1 MDYKVKV
8 RYIRIGRRKISRL
21 FTFVK
26 GLYVQRGIANLTT
39 MPQEA
44 SKVLR
49 NAIKSGISN
58 ALFVSRN
65 INPDALW
72 VKNVECTD
80 GPRLK
85 RIKAGSR
92 GSADRINKPYCHL
105 TVVLTDEP
113 MPEKKK
119 NVKKGGAAKLS
130 NKSMASVATEAEKE
144 LVETTADNSSDSK
157 E

>member
-1 MDYKVKV
+1 MDYTVKV
-8 RYIRIGRRKISRL
+8 RYVRMGRRKISRL
-21 FTFVK
+21 FPFVK
-26 GLYVQRGIANLTT
+26 GIYVGRGVANLMV

-49 NAIKSGISN
+49 GAIKSATAN

-65 INPDALW
+65 INPDLLW

-105 TVVLTDEP
+105 TVVVSDDV
-113 MPEKKK
+113 MSEKKK
-119 NVKKGGAAKLS
+119 SIKKGGPAK
-130 NKSMASVATEAEKE
+130 KSVDKAKEAVAVEASAE
-144 LVETTADNSSDSK
+144 SGSK